1 MRLRHTLK
9 IINGAAAA
17 VVLLVLI
24 VGKDRDYAWI
34 GVVLL
39 AAVCLHFVIETV
51 VLLRRGRYRRRLA
64 DTSEFKE
71 HRPLQVKDL
80 EAALSADALVSGV
93 TLPVI
98 LDGTVNGDAAHEA
111 PLSGRKALAW
121 RLVAEPLEGMGKI
134 GGMVLPVDS
143 RWGAMTLRD
152 ETGEVRVDGPGV
164 LDGSGLA
171 ERLFSVETLRSEL
184 PQLAPRI
191 LDGLGLKEGKESAR
205 ARISLREIALFP
217 KDKVRVYG
225 QAHRAG
231 SQTSVTGTD
240 VLDDPGSLL
249 VRAAVRPASSRFPHR
264 TFQTITFA
272 LVSLVLFA
280 GLAAFASSTLSSTMF
295 APGGLFDA
303 SRTGAVRLDMD
314 GRQLRLTIA
323 DSHWPLDKGDSTQG
337 FALPEGDTDFKASR
351 STHVLVQAVQP
362 SLVELHNGD
371 AGYPRWD
378 RAAWVLEAASGAAG
392 ATTTAGSTPSA
403 AHTGPLY
410 IRNLTGSAVT
420 LRVLRPD
427 GSPAI
432 DTAWTFAA
440 YESADDPRGHYLDVT
455 GKGALQ
461 VSQDSRVELVTRKGA
476 LRILSVADAARWGT
490 SSWLLE
496 LAPES
501 LGGSGKLF
509 VKNSGTS
516 PVRIWLIG
524 SDGHALYGEDP
535 WSFEPGEGAIENKGL
550 RLTYDDKDIV
560 MTGRETIRIE
570 TQALSTI
577 YDGSLERLGTWR
589 KGSWTI
595 DMSRAGR

>member
-1 MRLRHTLK
+1 VRLRHTLK
-9 IINGAAAA
+9 IINWSAAA
-17 VVLLVLI
+17 VALLVLI
-24 VGKDRDYAWI
+24 IGKDRDYAWI

-39 AAVCLHFVIETV
+39 AALCLHFAIETV
-51 VLLRRGRYRRRLA
+51 VLLRRGRFRRRLA

-71 HRPLQVKDL
+71 HRPFQVKDL
-80 EAALSADALVSGV
+80 EEALSSDALVSGV
-93 TLPVI
+93 SLPVI
-98 LDGTVNGDAAHEA
+98 LDGTVSGDAAHEA

-121 RLVAEPLEGMGKI
+121 RLVAEPLEGMGKV
-134 GGMVLPVDS
+134 GGMVLPVDN
-143 RWGAMTLRD
+143 RWGGMTLHD
-152 ETGEVRVDGPGV
+152 ETGDLRVEGPGV
-164 LDGSGLA
+164 LDGSSLV
-171 ERLFSVETLRSEL
+171 ERVFSVETLRSEL
-184 PQLAPRI
+184 PQLAPHVV
-191 LDGLGLKEGKESAR
+191 DGLGLKEGKESAR
-205 ARISLREIALFP
+205 TRIALREIALFP

-225 QAHRAG
+225 KARRAG
-231 SQTSVTGTD
+231 AVTMVTGTD

-249 VRAAVRPASSRFPHR
+249 VRAAVRPASSRFPRR

-323 DSHWPLDKGDSTQG
+323 DSHWSLDQGDSTRG
-337 FALPEGDTDFKASR
+337 FALTDGDTDFKASR
-351 STHVLVQAVQP
+351 TAQVTVQDVHSSQ
-362 SLVELHNGD
+362 VELRNGET
-371 AGYPRWD
+371 GYPRWD
-378 RAAWVLEAASGAAG
+378 GAAWVVDAGTAGAAA
-392 ATTTAGSTPSA
+392 ATSTPPA

-410 IRNLTGSAVT
+410 IRNLTGSPVT
-420 LRVLRPD
+420 VRVLRPD
-427 GSPAI
+427 GSPVI
-432 DTAWTFAA
+432 DTTWTFAA

-455 GKGALQ
+455 GKGALP
-461 VSQDSRVELVTRKGA
+461 VSQDARVELVTKKGA
-476 LRILSVADAARWGT
+476 LRILPVAAAARWGT

-516 PVRIWLIG
+516 PVRIWVIG

-535 WSFEPGEGAIENKGL
+535 WSFEPGEGATENKGL

-560 MTGRETIRIE
+560 MTGRETIRVE

-577 YDGSLERLGTWR
+577 YKGPLERLGTWR